1 MQLKAGTVI
10 TVVSKIKYMFFRL
23 IVVLKIKYTFFRLL
37 NTRFKK
43 LNICLGMN
51 ISKWG
56 MMREVNEVL
65 QGCQNVLL
73 QYENV
78 RANCTIK
85 FV

>member
-10 TVVSKIKYMFFRL
+10 TVVSKIKYIFFRL

-51 ISKWG
+51 ISK
-56 MMREVNEVL
+56 
-65 QGCQNVLL
+65 
-73 QYENV
+73 
-78 RANCTIK
+78 
-85 FV
+85 